1 MSTYTPLYGPDDAKP
16 YPADVDTEL
25 RIARALTDTLAAT
38 NIHDHTAILK
48 AAVSLDH
55 RLRSLIAALDAERG
69 GQS

>member
-1 MSTYTPLYGPDDAKP
+1 MSAYTPLYGPEDARP
-16 YPADVDTEL
+16 TPASADTEL
-25 RIARALTDTLAAT
+25 RLARDLVDKLADT

-69 GQS
+69 EGQ